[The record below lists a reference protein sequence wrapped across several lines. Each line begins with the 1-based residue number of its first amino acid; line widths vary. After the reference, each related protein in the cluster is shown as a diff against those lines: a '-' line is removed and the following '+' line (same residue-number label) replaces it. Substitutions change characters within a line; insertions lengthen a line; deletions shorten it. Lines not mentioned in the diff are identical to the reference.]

1 MNEGIALHA
10 ARSYEIVGSKSAGV
24 LFPAA
29 TFRTIA
35 ISNHTN
41 TWPRFGTDAAAFRAV
56 VT

>member
-10 ARSYEIVGSKSAGV
+10 ARSYEIVGSKSAAV
-24 LFPAA
+24 LFPAR